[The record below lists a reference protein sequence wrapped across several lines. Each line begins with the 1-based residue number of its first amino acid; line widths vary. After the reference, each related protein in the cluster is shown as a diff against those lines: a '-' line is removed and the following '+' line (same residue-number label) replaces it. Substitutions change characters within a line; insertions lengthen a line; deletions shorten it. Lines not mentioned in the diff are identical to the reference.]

1 MRKEK
6 MFFKYISYNLKKHA
20 LSYLMI
26 LLCGVISLGII
37 LCASGIIVDSAAS
50 RHNYERNETT
60 VFTFNFSSAVTA
72 EALEEKVEQF
82 QTKLPYKFNRINL
95 NLTGKQSKEY
105 FYDSYHLY
113 LFPDY
118 EGLAFRMYD
127 AFGTGREQ
135 LPTYDEFVNKDKVV
149 IVGGRLPMGT
159 YDIAALEH
167 VDENGYIDIMGE
179 KYKVSGYYD
188 GPGMYMLWGTQP
200 KGTLIR
206 GMVVRMEKPVTEQQT
221 EEIMG
226 IYKDIF
232 GDIPLTSQEIPE
244 LYGLLEYRAN
254 TANIV
259 ISVVIM
265 LISIFNILLVFKYML
280 SSRKRGF
287 AVFRFC
293 GIGKVNC
300 ALYCGAEFMVMSAIS
315 SAVGCLIF
323 DKLIKARL
331 AEQYITFDFMFTPDY
346 YAILI
351 AAYLGLSLIMFS
363 AYIVPSLTKSVTSEL
378 RSI

>member
-1 MRKEK
+1 
-6 MFFKYISYNLKKHA
+6 MFFKYIFYNLKKHA

-26 LLCGVISLGII
+26 LLCGMISLII
-37 LCASGIIVDSAAS
+37 MLCGSGIMLDSVAS
-50 RHNYERNETT
+50 RENYNRNETS
-60 VFTFNFSSAVTA
+60 VFTFNFSSAVPA
-72 EALEEKVEQF
+72 ETLEEKVEKF

-95 NLTGKQSKEY
+95 NLTGKQSEEY
-105 FYDSYHLY
+105 FYDEYHLY

-118 EGLAFRMYD
+118 EGLASRMYD

-149 IVGGRLPMGT
+149 ILGGRLPMGT

-167 VDENGYIDIMGE
+167 VDENGYIDVMGE

-188 GPGMYMLWGTQP
+188 GSGMYMLWGTQP

-206 GMVVRMEKPVTEQQT
+206 GMVVRMEKPVTERQT
-221 EEIMG
+221 EEIME
-226 IYKDIF
+226 IYKEIF

-244 LYGLLEYRAN
+244 LYGLLELRAN
-254 TANIV
+254 AANII

-287 AVFRFC
+287 AIFRFC
-293 GIGKVNC
+293 GFGKASCVW
-300 ALYCGAEFMVMSAIS
+300 YCGAEFMALSAVSSAI
-315 SAVGCLIF
+315 GCLIF
-323 DKLIKARL
+323 DKLIRERL
-331 AEQYITFDFMFTPDY
+331 AEYYITFDFMFTPDY
-346 YAILI
+346 YVILI
-351 AAYLGLSLIMFS
+351 AAYLGISLIMFL
-363 AYIVPSLTKSVTSEL
+363 AYIVPSLTRSVTAEL
-378 RSI
+378 RGI

>member
-1 MRKEK
+1 

-26 LLCGVISLGII
+26 LLCGMISLCIM
-37 LCASGIIVDSAAS
+37 LCGSGIMLDSVAS
-50 RHNYERNETT
+50 RQSYNRNETS
-60 VFTFNFSSAVTA
+60 VFTFNFSSAMPA
-72 EALEEKVEQF
+72 ETLEEKVEQF
-82 QTKLPYKFNRINL
+82 QAKLPYRFNRINL
-95 NLTGKQSKEY
+95 NLTGKQSEEY
-105 FYDSYHLY
+105 FYDVYHLY
-113 LFPDY
+113 LFYDY
-118 EGLAFRMYD
+118 ETLASWMYD
-127 AFGTGREQ
+127 TFGTDRSQ

-167 VDENGYIDIMGE
+167 VDENGYLDMMGE

-188 GPGMYMLWGTQP
+188 GTGMYMLWGTQP

-206 GMVVRMEKPVTEQQT
+206 GMVVRMEKPVTERQT
-221 EEIMG
+221 EEIME
-226 IYKDIF
+226 IYKEIF
-232 GDIPLTSQEIPE
+232 GDIPLSSQEIPE
-244 LYGLLEYRAN
+244 LYGLLELRAN

-259 ISVVIM
+259 ISAVIM

-293 GIGKVNC
+293 GFGKAGC
-300 ALYCGAEFMVMSAIS
+300 AWYCGVEFMTLSAIS
-315 SAVGCLIF
+315 SALGCLVF
-323 DKLIKARL
+323 DKLIRAGL
-331 AEQYITFDFMFTPDY
+331 AEYYITFEFMFTLDY

-351 AAYLGLSLIMFS
+351 AAYLGISLIMFL
-363 AYIVPSLTKSVTSEL
+363 AYIVPSLTRSVTAEL
-378 RSI
+378 RGI